1 VELSWV
7 YITAPSEA
15 EALRIAQALVAE
27 RLAACAT
34 LVPSIRSFYWWRGAL
49 EEGTEV
55 VVVAKTR
62 AALVPELVARVKSNH
77 SYQCPDVVALPINGG
92 NPDYLAWVAA
102 ETREPR

>member
-1 VELSWV
+1 MELSWV